1 MTSQHI
7 SDFDKTVQSF
17 SVLAVMDKQE
27 LRTRLRLVKTP
38 LHHPQ
43 LKQRLPIL
51 CKVAV
56 VHKAIA
62 DLRRDTRFLMVFFIV
77 ATRRWANL

>member
-17 SVLAVMDKQE
+17 SVLAVIDKQE
-27 LRTRLRLVKTP
+27 LQTRLRLVKTP
-38 LHHPQ
+38 PHHLQ
-43 LKQRLPIL
+43 LKRRLPIL
-51 CKVAV
+51 YKAAV

-62 DLRRDTRFLMVFFIV
+62 DLRRDTRFLMACFIV
-77 ATRRWANL
+77 ATRRWANP